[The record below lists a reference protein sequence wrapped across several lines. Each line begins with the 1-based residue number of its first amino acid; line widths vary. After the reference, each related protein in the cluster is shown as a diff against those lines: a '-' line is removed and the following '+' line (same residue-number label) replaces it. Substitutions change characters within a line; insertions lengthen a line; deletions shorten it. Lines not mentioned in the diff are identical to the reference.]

1 MSEDYASYQVH
12 GSQLRYA
19 KAMLDANGI
28 PISAINRQGDV
39 YVIVI
44 PAMYAGFNHATAAQ
58 PQRSRKPW
66 WKPTKRT
73 WVTLAMVA
81 VVGVGVYMV
90 LSGGITIAGVSVP
103 AVELPKIDNP
113 LTGVNATLDQT
124 AASVNHAADA
134 ARNAAVTFAYAVGSL
149 IVLGGLWAFRGPL
162 AMAARGLSGAGRG
175 LAGAGQALG
184 KAVKRG

>member
-1 MSEDYASYQVH
+1 MSDEHTAYQVH
-12 GSQLRYA
+12 GSQLKYA

-28 PISAINRQGDV
+28 PIEAINRQGDV

-44 PAMYAGFNHATAAQ
+44 PAANAGFDHRTA
-58 PQRSRKPW
+58 PHPRRKPW

-162 AMAARGLSGAGRG
+162 AMAARGL
-175 LAGAGQALG
+175 AGAVQALG
-184 KAVKRG
+184 KVVRRG